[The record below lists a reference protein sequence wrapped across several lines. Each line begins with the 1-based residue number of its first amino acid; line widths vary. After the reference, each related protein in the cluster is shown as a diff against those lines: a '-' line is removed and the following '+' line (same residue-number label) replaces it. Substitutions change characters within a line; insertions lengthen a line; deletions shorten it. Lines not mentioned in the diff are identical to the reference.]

1 MRIAD
6 VTSRYFTIRR
16 INNTSENRNHIH
28 AKVRAAGYGF
38 TGTNPSVW
46 FDRMAIERF
55 VRELRGLDQTR
66 EGSATLETLSPGEC
80 ELTIHNADRCGHI
93 QLVAT
98 IVRSIY
104 EFEKYEYLRC
114 RLNFEV
120 NPTTFPQ
127 IIEDLAEETPH
138 WITAC

>member
-1 MRIAD
+1 M
-6 VTSRYFTIRR
+6 
-16 INNTSENRNHIH
+16 
-28 AKVRAAGYGF
+28 
-38 TGTNPSVW
+38 GTNPSVW

-114 RLNFEV
+114 RLSFEV

-127 IIEDLAEETPH
+127 IIADLAEELLTG
-138 WITAC
+138 